1 MMIAGSEKA
10 LIFVAVVRF
19 GGITAAADTLA
30 KPKSSVSRAIS
41 ELENRLGV
49 RLFDR
54 NSRQLRLT
62 TEGEQFY
69 QQMSAIYDQV
79 DEAFS
84 QVQGLSGAPKGPL
97 SVALPMAFGRE
108 VVGPRLADFMA
119 RYPQIELDVRL
130 VSQHLDMIKAG
141 VDLSVE
147 VGPLAPSDYVAVSL
161 VRLELILV
169 GAPRSVA
176 QLADPQ
182 DPECVAREIRLI
194 ETRYG
199 QGQLS
204 LTGPFG
210 RRRLALQQVSRINDP
225 LLIREAVRSGA
236 GISILPSLYCEADLR
251 AGHLQR
257 VCDDAKVDPGSEL
270 LVMYPSRR
278 FVNTKS
284 QLFIQFLRET
294 VETHMGA
301 LK

>member
-1 MMIAGSEKA
+1 MMIAGTEKA
-10 LIFVAVVRF
+10 LMFVAVVRF
-19 GGITAAADTLA
+19 GGITAAADGLS

-41 ELENRLGV
+41 HLENSLGV

-79 DEAFS
+79 DEAFT
-84 QVQGLSGAPKGPL
+84 QVQGFSGVPKGPL

-108 VVGPRLADFMA
+108 VVGPYLANFMT
-119 RYPQIELDVRL
+119 RYPNIELDVRL
-130 VSQHLDMIKAG
+130 VSQHLDIIKAG

-161 VRLELILV
+161 VRLELIMV
-169 GAPRSVA
+169 GAPDVVA
-176 QLADPQ
+176 RLHDPS
-182 DPECVAREIRLI
+182 DPECVEQEIRLI

-210 RRRLALQQVSRINDP
+210 RRRLNLHRVSRVNDP
-225 LLIREAVRSGA
+225 LLIREAVRHGA
-236 GISILPSLYCEADLR
+236 GISILPSLYCESDLR
-251 AGHLQR
+251 SGHLQR
-257 VCDDAKVDPGSEL
+257 VCHDAKVDPGSEL

-284 QLFIQFLRET
+284 QLFIQFLRDT
-294 VETHMGA
+294 VQTHMGA

>member
-1 MMIAGSEKA
+1 MTAGAEKA

-19 GGITAAADTLA
+19 GGITAAADALS
-30 KPKSSVSRAIS
+30 KPKSSVSRAVS
-41 ELENRLGV
+41 QLENGLSV

-79 DEAFS
+79 DEAFTE
-84 QVQGLSGAPKGPL
+84 VQGLSGEPKGPL

-108 VVGPRLADFMA
+108 VVGPRLSLFMA
-119 RYPQIELDVRL
+119 QYPRIELDLRL
-130 VSQHLDMIKAG
+130 VSQHMDMIKSG

-161 VRLELILV
+161 VKLELIVV
-169 GAPRSVA
+169 GAPAVVSRIINA
-176 QLADPQ
+176 NDPTVV
-182 DPECVAREIRLI
+182 EREIRLI

-199 QGQLS
+199 QGQLT
-204 LTGPFG
+204 LTGTFG
-210 RRRLALQQVSRINDP
+210 RHRLALDHASRINDP
-225 LLIREAVRSGA
+225 LLIREALRTGA
-236 GISILPSLYCEADLR
+236 GVSILPSLYCEADLR
-251 AGHLQR
+251 AGRLQR
-257 VCDDAKVDPGSEL
+257 MCHEVRIEPGSEL
-270 LVMYPSRR
+270 FVMYPSRR

-284 QLFIQFLRET
+284 QLFIQFLRDT
-294 VETHMGA
+294 VEHHLGA

>member
-19 GGITAAADTLA
+19 GGITAAAETLG

-62 TEGEQFY
+62 TEGDQFY

-108 VVGPRLADFMA
+108 VVGPRLAEFMT

-169 GAPRSVA
+169 GAPDVVS
-176 QLADPQ
+176 QLSDPQ
-182 DPECVAREIRLI
+182 DPDCVAREIRLI

-204 LTGPFG
+204 LIGPFG
-210 RRRLALQQVSRINDP
+210 RRRMTLPRVSRVNDP
-225 LLIREAVRSGA
+225 LLIREAVRHGA
-236 GISILPSLYCEADLR
+236 GVSILPALYCEADLR
-251 AGHLQR
+251 SGLLQR
-257 VCDDAKVDPGSEL
+257 VCRDAKVDPGSEL

-284 QLFIQFLRET
+284 QLFIQFLRDT
-294 VETHMGA
+294 VETHMGT
-301 LK
+301 LQ